1 VSVVYGYF
9 GQNSPSINAMI
20 CSSPAY
26 SRKKKETSET
36 RICCIEKVLELI
48 LVLTQNINYGS
59 AEGQ

>member
-26 SRKKKETSET
+26 SRKKK
-36 RICCIEKVLELI
+36 KLVKLEYVALKRY
-48 LVLTQNINYGS
+48 LN
-59 AEGQ
+59 